1 MTKIHWM
8 KAPRTMWAGEHKMWE
23 RSDQIGNEG
32 RKSEEKITTSAWRKK
47 ASKSVKRRE
56 KWMIFCVCSQALSK
70 FWYFEAISDNLLRP
84 LFSSYQEVIPSK
96 IVLCSVFEVIENKGV
111 KTGNLNEDL
120 ATFSFGAINNRMQN
134 TKTGFQ
140 LNFNF

>member
-1 MTKIHWM
+1 
-8 KAPRTMWAGEHKMWE
+8 
-23 RSDQIGNEG
+23 
-32 RKSEEKITTSAWRKK
+32 
-47 ASKSVKRRE
+47 
-56 KWMIFCVCSQALSK
+56 MIFFVCA
-70 FWYFEAISDNLLRP
+70 LRP
-84 LFSSYQEVIPSK
+84 CQSFDILKQSAIICYGLFSRHIK
-96 IVLCSVFEVIENKGV
+96 KLFHRKFVLCSVFEIIENEGV